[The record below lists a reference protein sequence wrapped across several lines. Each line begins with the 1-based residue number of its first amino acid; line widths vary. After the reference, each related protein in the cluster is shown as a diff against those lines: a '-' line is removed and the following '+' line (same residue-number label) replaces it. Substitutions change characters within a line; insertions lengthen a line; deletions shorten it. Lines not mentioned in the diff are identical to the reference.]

1 MILKTNLIRNQLKG
15 FPSLFKLFSDTKSE
29 KPFIIYGTNDC
40 GFCLR
45 AKDYLTKQ
53 QVSFDFKNA
62 DEEPYASEAR

>member
-45 AKDYLTKQ
+45 AKDYLTK
-53 QVSFDFKNA
+53 
-62 DEEPYASEAR
+62 